1 MKPEDIP
8 EHLIEN
14 FKNKFGALFIG
25 AGLSMG
31 AGLPSWE
38 GLLGDLISLC
48 KGIDYIH
55 KDKINEYESLKSDPS
70 KFLFLAEE
78 LKVELGKH
86 FSMYFEDKFVNS
98 NPQPTDNHEIIANM
112 NLSLIVTINYDDLLE
127 KAFNKVRGNYP
138 NSFTYSEAK
147 LAANNYWKEKFFIL
161 KAHGDAK
168 KDVDSLILSQR
179 DYRRVLYREPG
190 YRSLLQSIFTTKS
203 IVFLGV
209 SFTDP
214 EFNQLLDYL
223 HDSYHGGGPMHY
235 LVIEEDKMK
244 KSLSRRFLEDFNIHT
259 LTFNN
264 DKGDYAELNSFL
276 KIIQSEVPY
285 GKSI

>member
-1 MKPEDIP
+1 MKAEDIP

-14 FKNKFGALFIG
+14 FKKKFGALFIG

-38 GLLGDLISLC
+38 GLLDDLIKLC
-48 KGIDYIH
+48 KNIDYIP
-55 KDKINEYESLKSDPS
+55 KEKIHEYESLKSDPS

-86 FSMYFEDKFVNS
+86 FSMYFEDTFVNS
-98 NPQPTDNHEIIANM
+98 NPQPAENHEIIANM

-127 KAFNKVRGNYP
+127 KAFNQVRGNYP

-235 LVIEEDKMK
+235 LVIEENKIM

-259 LTFNN
+259 VTFNN
-264 DKGDYAELNSFL
+264 DKGDYAELTSFL

-285 GKSI
+285 IR